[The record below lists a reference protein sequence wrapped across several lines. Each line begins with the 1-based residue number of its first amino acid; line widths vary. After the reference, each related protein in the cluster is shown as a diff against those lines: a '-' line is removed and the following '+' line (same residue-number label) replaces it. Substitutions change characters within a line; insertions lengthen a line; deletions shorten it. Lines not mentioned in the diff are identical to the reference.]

1 MAKQMSTTDRILNY
15 GGAALIYLLAFF
27 TFLAVVLAI
36 ADVFGPAVR

>member
-1 MAKQMSTTDRILNY
+1 MDKGPQHLNPVIKW
-15 GGAALIYLLAFF
+15 GGAFLVYLLAFF